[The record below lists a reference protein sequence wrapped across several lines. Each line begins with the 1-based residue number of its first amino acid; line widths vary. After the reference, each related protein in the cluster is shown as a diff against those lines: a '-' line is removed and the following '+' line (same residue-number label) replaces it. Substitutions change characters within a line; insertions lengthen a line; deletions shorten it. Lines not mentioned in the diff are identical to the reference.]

1 MAAFDSGGFSA
12 VAAFFGEEG
21 KKSEV
26 EPKDLAQSKQ
36 DTKARKSRLGLG
48 ASVAPKSS
56 NEAGGDWSNN
66 ENARKI
72 LNVGKRKRNNDNLE
86 DEDLEGDEQK
96 IVSDDDEEE
105 GRTSAGKEKTS
116 VNQSEN
122 SVSIG
127 QKKKKKGKKE
137 RMAAA
142 AAAAAQTVMKEDN
155 DQSKS
160 EEIAGNGDQE
170 SEAAKKNKRKKPK
183 IRSRQKNIRKDNRR
197 GMDKPDHLIVGRPK
211 YAGRPM
217 TPETR
222 AKLNLPPSRTSR
234 KQEERTKDY
243 VSDKRDNSD
252 STSGLGLAVDE
263 FLDMSG
269 EPAEDIGDQIVRD
282 DPNNDKES
290 VNVLED
296 DKAVHEPTKTTKKK
310 KKSKKKYKNL

>member
-1 MAAFDSGGFSA
+1 MAEFDSGGFSA

-21 KKSEV
+21 KKSEA

-48 ASVAPKSS
+48 ASAAPKPS

-86 DEDLEGDEQK
+86 DEDLESDEQK
-96 IVSDDDEEE
+96 VVSDDDEEE
-105 GRTSAGKEKTS
+105 GRTSAGKEKTP

-122 SVSIG
+122 AVSIG

-142 AAAAAQTVMKEDN
+142 AAAAQTVMNEDN
-155 DQSKS
+155 NQSKS
-160 EEIAGNGDQE
+160 EEISGDGDQE
-170 SEAAKKNKRKKPK
+170 SGAAKKNKRKKPK

-197 GMDKPDHLIVGRPK
+197 GMDKPDHLILGRPS

-234 KQEERTKDY
+234 KQDERTKDN
-243 VSDKRDNSD
+243 NSD
-252 STSGLGLAVDE
+252 MRDSSDGTSGLGLAVDE

-269 EPAEDIGDQIVRD
+269 EPDEDIGDQIVRD

-296 DKAVHEPTKTTKKK
+296 DKAVHEPTKTKKK